1 MRWCRRGSERG
12 TRPRRAAWLPGG
24 ACAVAVLLL
33 GLGSAQARGGF
44 AGSPAE
50 LLGRM
55 DADADGRVSLA
66 EYQAYLLRG
75 FRALDADGD
84 GVVSRAE
91 LGVRSG
97 GSRAPVDL
105 TSRER
110 ALAESFIRQDAD
122 ADGFLDA
129 SELAAPP
136 Q

>member
-1 MRWCRRGSERG
+1 VSAARG
-12 TRPRRAAWLPGG
+12 AAILLCLLPG
-24 ACAVAVLLL
+24 L
-33 GLGSAQARGGF
+33 GTAQARGGF

-50 LLGRM
+50 LLDRM
-55 DADADGRVSLA
+55 DADADGRVSLV

-84 GVVSRAE
+84 GVINRAE
-91 LGVRSG
+91 LGPRSG
-97 GSRAPVDL
+97 GSRAPIDL

-110 ALAESFIRQDAD
+110 ALAESFVRQDVD
-122 ADGFLDA
+122 ANGFLDA